1 MSQQK
6 DAKQSAQ
13 EFLEKAGTVSL
24 EYLNKFRSK
33 VATTVVD
40 TVYSVENITKN
51 VLPGNPVTRDYEITK
66 HVGSAGPGL
75 LWKLYSGYKK
85 STKQEATIFVLHKKS
100 LETYSKKERELIID
114 AFKKGATQLARLKHP
129 RVLSLQHQL
138 EESKDSLAFATEPCF
153 CSVANVFGNHENMPS
168 PLPQEFTS
176 YKLYDVEIKYGL
188 MQLAEAFSFLHKDA
202 KIMHRNISPESIIIN
217 SNGAWKIACFELSVT
232 NCNEPNDSIRFPFKE
247 WDAALPPI
255 LNPNLDYL
263 APEYSLSN
271 KCDCSSDMFSY
282 GMLFM
287 TVYNNGKSLYQCNNN
302 YSTYVSNIEELRKL
316 KSTQLGAV
324 PSEVNEYIKLLLH
337 FNNELRPDATQV
349 LKIPFFD
356 DVAVKTLEY
365 LDSSF
370 QVDNLQKSIFFK
382 SLSQIIDKLPKRV
395 CLQRIIPCLEQE
407 FINPDMIPF
416 VLPNMFFIA
425 EISDNEEFV
434 KFILPKLKP
443 IFQLQKPVQIL
454 IIMLKNM
461 NLLLS
466 KTPSTDI
473 KEHILPMVCRAL
485 DSVEIEVVELC
496 LSTLP
501 TFSSLIDTQSIK
513 HLLIPRIRKLILE
526 SQTLS
531 IRVNSLVCVGKLL
544 ENLEKWIVLD
554 DVLPILDK
562 ITMRDSSVLMAIL
575 GIYRVTLTH
584 PKLGITKDMLATKIV
599 PHLIPLC
606 VDNNLNL
613 SQFNAYMQL
622 IKDMLTQIDSEHRK
636 KLEQIEV
643 LDRDKSIIPYAFA
656 TSSSNNTSTNDIK
669 TNTMMDKLMIG
680 YNAMSEE
687 TKKPNKPFAITDGQ
701 IGEAMIMNTQIKQ
714 PVVKKELTLKEKQE
728 AAIKIQQEQ
737 QEKSIHQ
744 INNLNRPPASKQ
756 QQQQQQRNLADD
768 LLDINLSSIS
778 KPKTSSSSASSDLS
792 SIQFNSTP
800 NVILP
805 MMNNSQQNNYNY
817 FNQQQQQPLQQQI
830 RMNNNNTFNL
840 NQFQSQNQNSQMGF
854 FGNLALPPS
863 SNTSLNNIMKPTPAQ
878 NSNNN
883 NNNIK
888 KNAFDDLADLLG

>member
-1 MSQQK
+1 MSQK
-6 DAKQSAQ
+6 DTKQSAQ

-51 VLPGNPVTRDYEITK
+51 VIPGNAVTRDYEVTK

-85 STKQEATIFVLHKKS
+85 TTKQEATIFVLHKKS
-100 LETYSKKERELIID
+100 LEVYSKKERELIIES
-114 AFKKGATQLARLKHP
+114 FKKGSTQLARLKHP
-129 RVLSLQHQL
+129 RILSLQHQL

-168 PLPQEFTS
+168 PLSNEFIN

-188 MQLAEAFSFLHKDA
+188 MQLAEALSFLHKDA
-202 KIMHRNISPESIIIN
+202 KLMHRNISPESIIIN
-217 SNGAWKIACFELSVT
+217 TNGAWKLACFELSLT
-232 NCNEPNDSIRFPFKE
+232 NSNDPNDSLKFPFKE
-247 WDAALPPI
+247 WDAASPPI

-263 APEYSLSN
+263 APEYSLSD

-287 TVYNNGKSLYQCNNN
+287 SVYNNGKSLYKCNNN
-302 YSTYVSNIEELRKL
+302 YTTYTSNIEELRRL
-316 KSTQLGAV
+316 KNTQLGNV
-324 PSEVNEYIKLLLH
+324 PDEVKEYIKLLLH
-337 FNNELRPDATQV
+337 FNNELRPDASQV
-349 LKIPFFD
+349 QKIPFFD

-425 EISDNEEFV
+425 DLAEPDEFV
-434 KFILPKLKP
+434 KYILPKLKP
-443 IFQLQKPVQIL
+443 IFQLLKPVQIL

-461 NLLLS
+461 SLLLS

-473 KEHILPMVCRAL
+473 KEHILPMVCRSL
-485 DSVEIEVVELC
+485 DAESVEVVELC

-501 TFSSLIDTQSIK
+501 TFASLIDTQSIK

-526 SQTLS
+526 SQTIS

-544 ENLEKWIVLD
+544 DNLEKWIVLD
-554 DVLPILDK
+554 DVLPILEK
-562 ITMRDSSVLMAIL
+562 VTMRESSVLMAIL
-575 GIYRVTLTH
+575 GIYRVTLTS
-584 PKLGITKDMLATKIV
+584 PKLGITKDLLATKIL
-599 PHLIPLC
+599 PHLIPLS
-606 VDNNLNL
+606 VDNNLNI

-622 IKDMLTQIDSEHRK
+622 IKDMLVQIDCEHRK

-643 LDRDKSIIPYAFA
+643 LDRDKSIIPYAI
-656 TSSSNNTSTNDIK
+656 TGGGGGGGGNTRTNEVK
-669 TNTMMDKLMIG
+669 TNTMMDNLMNT
-680 YNAMSEE
+680 YNAMSDDGN
-687 TKKPNKPFAITDGQ
+687 KKGGGVLAITDGRNNE
-701 IGEAMIMNTQIKQ
+701 IINNTINK
-714 PVVKKELTLKEKQE
+714 PIVKKELTLKEKQE
-728 AAIKIQQEQ
+728 AALKIQQEQ
-737 QEKSIHQ
+737 QEKNSSQ
-744 INNLNRPPASKQ
+744 IFNLNKPPIIKQ
-756 QQQQQQRNLADD
+756 QQQQPSSQNRNFSDD
-768 LLDINLSSIS
+768 LLDMNLSNIN
-778 KPKTSSSSASSDLS
+778 KPKTNTSSASSDLS
-792 SIQFNSTP
+792 SLQFNNFNITPTSTTTIRP
-800 NVILP
+800 QQ
-805 MMNNSQQNNYNY
+805 MMFNNNNSFMNT
-817 FNQQQQQPLQQQI
+817 QQQPQQQQQQI
-830 RMNNNNTFNL
+830 RMNNSFNQPL
-840 NQFQSQNQNSQMGF
+840 QQQQQQLNSQMGF
-854 FGNLALPPS
+854 FGNLAL
-863 SNTSLNNIMKPTPAQ
+863 TPAPAAQ
-878 NSNNN
+878 NNSTKPN
-883 NNNIK
+883 

>member
-1 MSQQK
+1 MSQK
-6 DAKQSAQ
+6 DTKQSAQ

-51 VLPGNPVTRDYEITK
+51 VLPGNPVTRDYEITR

-100 LETYSKKERELIID
+100 LEVYSKKERELIIE
-114 AFKKGATQLARLKHP
+114 AFKKGSTQLARLKHP
-129 RVLSLQHQL
+129 RILSLQHQL

-153 CSVANVFGNHENMPS
+153 CSVANVFGNHESMPS
-168 PLPQEFTS
+168 PLPNDFIN

-188 MQLAEAFSFLHKDA
+188 MQLAEALSFLHKDA
-202 KIMHRNISPESIIIN
+202 KLMHRNVSPESIVIN
-217 SNGAWKIACFELSVT
+217 TNGAWKLACFELSLT
-232 NCNEPNDSIRFPFKE
+232 HCNDPNDALKYPFKE
-247 WDAALPPI
+247 WDAGLPPI

-263 APEYSLSN
+263 APEYSISD

-287 TVYNNGKSLYQCNNN
+287 SVYNNGKSLYQCNNN
-302 YSTYVSNIEELRKL
+302 YTTFTSNTEELRRL
-316 KSTQLGAV
+316 KNTQLGGV
-324 PSEVNEYIKLLLH
+324 PDEVKEYIKLLLH
-337 FNNELRPDATQV
+337 FNNELRPDASQV
-349 LKIPFFD
+349 QKIPFFD

-416 VLPNMFFIA
+416 VLPNIFFIA
-425 EISDNEEFV
+425 DLAENDEFV
-434 KFILPKLKP
+434 KYILPKLKP
-443 IFQLQKPVQIL
+443 IFQLLKPVQIL

-461 NLLLS
+461 SLLLS
-466 KTPSTDI
+466 KTPSSDI
-473 KEHILPMVCRAL
+473 KEHILPMVCRSL
-485 DSVEIEVVELC
+485 DAESVEVVELC

-526 SQTLS
+526 SQTIS

-544 ENLEKWIVLD
+544 DNLDKWIVLD
-554 DVLPILDK
+554 DVLPILEK
-562 ITMRDSSVLMAIL
+562 VTMRESSVLMAIL
-575 GIYRVTLTH
+575 GIYRITLTS
-584 PKLGITKDMLATKIV
+584 PKLGITKDLLATKIL
-599 PHLIPLC
+599 PHLIPLSI
-606 VDNNLNL
+606 DNNLNI

-622 IKDMLTQIDSEHRK
+622 IKDMLVQIDSEHRK

-643 LDRDKSIIPYAFA
+643 LDRDKSIIPYAITGGGGGA
-656 TSSSNNTSTNDIK
+656 NTTHTNEIK
-669 TNTMMDKLMIG
+669 TNTMMDNLMNT
-680 YNAMSEE
+680 YNAMSDDSNS
-687 TKKPNKPFAITDGQ
+687 KKGGGILAITDGRN
-701 IGEAMIMNTQIKQ
+701 INNNNDNNKPI
-714 PVVKKELTLKEKQE
+714 VKKELTLKEKQE
-728 AAIKIQQEQ
+728 AALKIQQEQ
-737 QEKSIHQ
+737 QQDKNQ
-744 INNLNRPPASKQ
+744 IFNLNKPPMSKFQQPQ
-756 QQQQQQRNLADD
+756 QQQNRSNFSDD
-768 LLDINLSSIS
+768 LLDMNLSNLTNN
-778 KPKTSSSSASSDLS
+778 KPKVSTSSASSDLS
-792 SIQFNSTP
+792 SIQFNTP
-800 NVILP
+800 TMPPPIRP
-805 MMNNSQQNNYNY
+805 PQQMFNNNYIN
-817 FNQQQQQPLQQQI
+817 NQQQQQQIRYNQQQS
-830 RMNNNNTFNL
+830 N
-840 NQFQSQNQNSQMGF
+840 QMGF
-854 FGNLALPPS
+854 FGNLAL
-863 SNTSLNNIMKPTPAQ
+863 TPAPAPTTNKQ
-878 NSNNN
+878 V
-883 NNNIK
+883 